1 MITIN
6 GENMENI
13 IFCVTIY
20 VVGVIIITMLNKY
33 VTKINYKRNNIIT
46 IVVWSIFTLFVYIS
60 NNYIGSLV
68 IILIIIGTFIFL
80 IRDKSESELNV
91 LLKKIKTILKYIGL
105 TCLLINIIVNTL
117 YLNSINKVYNEITNK
132 TNLTEYIEPKYL
144 KAGKIFLAS
153 TKMLVITGAEIID
166 LTTNIAYKIQEV
178 VNANN
183 NVENKI
189 DSDKLVDMS
198 IYKINRLPQCIS
210 LNSEIEELF
219 IEIDKVT
226 ENIDANKENSVDL
239 KIAVDNVMNKIKITI
254 RILTVFGI
262 IDFIAFVY
270 VAKVIIPKLLSLLF
284 RYIKRRKELC
294 A

>member
-1 MITIN
+1 
-6 GENMENI
+6 MENI
-13 IFCVTIY
+13 ISCIMIY
-20 VVGVIIITMLNKY
+20 VVGVVIITMLNKY

-46 IVVWSIFTLFVYIS
+46 IAVWSIFTLFIYFS
-60 NNYIGSLV
+60 NNYIAD
-68 IILIIIGTFIFL
+68 LIIIILMIIVTFIFL
-80 IRDKSESELNV
+80 VRDKSDSELNV

-105 TCLLINIIVNTL
+105 TCLLINIVVNTL
-117 YLNSINKVYNEITNK
+117 YLNSINKVYNEIMNK

-144 KAGKIFLAS
+144 KVGKIFLAS

-166 LTTNIAYKIQEV
+166 LTTNVAYKIQEV

-189 DSDKLVDMS
+189 DSDKLIDMS
-198 IYKINRLPQCIS
+198 IYKIDRLPQCVS
-210 LNSEIEELF
+210 LNSEIKELF

-239 KIAVDNVMNKIKITI
+239 KIAVDNAMNKIKVTV

-262 IDFIAFVY
+262 IDFLAFVY
-270 VAKVIIPKLLSLLF
+270 IARVVIPKLLSLLF

>member
-1 MITIN
+1 
-6 GENMENI
+6 MENI

-20 VVGVIIITMLNKY
+20 VIGIIIITMLNKY
-33 VTKINYKRNNIIT
+33 VTKINYKCNNIIT
-46 IVVWSIFTLFVYIS
+46 IVVWSIFTLFIYLS
-60 NNYIGSLV
+60 NNYIGSLI
-68 IILIIIGTFIFL
+68 IILMITVTFIFL

-105 TCLLINIIVNTL
+105 TCLLINIMVNTL
-117 YLNSINKVYNEITNK
+117 YLNSINKIYNEITNK

-144 KAGKIFLAS
+144 KAGKIFLSS

-198 IYKINRLPQCIS
+198 IYKIDRLPQCIS

-226 ENIDANKENSVDL
+226 KNIDADKENSVDL

>member
-1 MITIN
+1 M
-6 GENMENI
+6 
-13 IFCVTIY
+13 IY
-20 VVGVIIITMLNKY
+20 VVGVVIITMLNKY

-46 IVVWSIFTLFVYIS
+46 IAVWSIFTLFIYFS
-60 NNYIGSLV
+60 NNYIAD
-68 IILIIIGTFIFL
+68 LIIILMIIVTFIFL
-80 IRDKSESELNV
+80 VRDKSDSELNV

-105 TCLLINIIVNTL
+105 TCLLINIVVNTL
-117 YLNSINKVYNEITNK
+117 YLNSINKVYNEIMNK

-144 KAGKIFLAS
+144 KVGKIFLAS

-166 LTTNIAYKIQEV
+166 LTTNVAYKIQEV

-189 DSDKLVDMS
+189 DSDKLIDMS
-198 IYKINRLPQCIS
+198 IYKIDRLPQCVS
-210 LNSEIEELF
+210 LNSEIKELF

-239 KIAVDNVMNKIKITI
+239 KIAVDNAMNKIKVTV

-262 IDFIAFVY
+262 IDLLAFVY
-270 VAKVIIPKLLSLLF
+270 IARVVIPKLLSLLF

>member
-1 MITIN
+1 
-6 GENMENI
+6 MENI

-20 VVGVIIITMLNKY
+20 IIGVIIITMLNKY

-46 IVVWSIFTLFVYIS
+46 IAVWSVFTLFIYLS
-60 NNYIGSLV
+60 NNYIGG
-68 IILIIIGTFIFL
+68 LIIILMIIVTFIFL
-80 IRDKSESELNV
+80 IRYKSANELNV
-91 LLKKIKTILKYIGL
+91 LLKKIKTILKYTGL
-105 TCLLINIIVNTL
+105 TCLLINIVVNTL

-153 TKMLVITGAEIID
+153 TKMLVITGAEVID

-189 DSDKLVDMS
+189 DSDNLVDMS
-198 IYKINRLPQCIS
+198 IYKIDRLPQHVS
-210 LNSEIEELF
+210 LNNEIEELF
-219 IEIDKVT
+219 TEIDKVT
-226 ENIDANKENSVDL
+226 ENTDANKENSVDL
-239 KIAVDNVMNKIKITI
+239 KIAVDNMMNKIKTTV

-262 IDFIAFVY
+262 IDFLAFVY
-270 VAKVIIPKLLSLLF
+270 VAKVIFPKLLSLLF
-284 RYIKRRKELC
+284 KCIKRRKELC
-294 A
+294 D

>member
-1 MITIN
+1 
-6 GENMENI
+6 MENI

-20 VVGVIIITMLNKY
+20 IIGVIIITMLNKY

-46 IVVWSIFTLFVYIS
+46 IAVWSVFTLFIYLS
-60 NNYIGSLV
+60 NNYIGG
-68 IILIIIGTFIFL
+68 LIIILMIIVTFIFL
-80 IRDKSESELNV
+80 IRYKSASELNV
-91 LLKKIKTILKYIGL
+91 LLKKIKTILKYTGL
-105 TCLLINIIVNTL
+105 TCLLINIVVNTL

-153 TKMLVITGAEIID
+153 TKMLVITGAEVID

-189 DSDKLVDMS
+189 DSDNLVDMS
-198 IYKINRLPQCIS
+198 IYKIDRLPQHVS
-210 LNSEIEELF
+210 LNNEIEELF
-219 IEIDKVT
+219 TEIDKVT
-226 ENIDANKENSVDL
+226 ENTDANKENSVDL
-239 KIAVDNVMNKIKITI
+239 KIAVDNMMNKIKTTV

-262 IDFIAFVY
+262 IDFLAFVY
-270 VAKVIIPKLLSLLF
+270 VAKVIFPKLLSLLF
-284 RYIKRRKELC
+284 KCIKRRKELC
-294 A
+294 D

>member
-1 MITIN
+1 
-6 GENMENI
+6 MENI

-20 VVGVIIITMLNKY
+20 IIGVIIITMLNKY
-33 VTKINYKRNNIIT
+33 VTKINYKCNNIIT
-46 IVVWSIFTLFVYIS
+46 IVVWSIFTLFIYLS
-60 NNYIGSLV
+60 NNYIGSLI
-68 IILIIIGTFIFL
+68 IILMITVTFIFL

-105 TCLLINIIVNTL
+105 TCLLINIMVNTL

-144 KAGKIFLAS
+144 KAGKIFLSS

-198 IYKINRLPQCIS
+198 IYKIDRLPQCIS

-226 ENIDANKENSVDL
+226 KNIDADKENSVDL

>member
-1 MITIN
+1 
-6 GENMENI
+6 MENI

-20 VVGVIIITMLNKY
+20 VIGIIIITMLNKY
-33 VTKINYKRNNIIT
+33 VTKINYKCNNIIT
-46 IVVWSIFTLFVYIS
+46 IVVWSIFTLFIYLS
-60 NNYIGSLV
+60 NNYIGSLI
-68 IILIIIGTFIFL
+68 IILMITVTFIFL

-105 TCLLINIIVNTL
+105 TCLLINIMVNTL

-144 KAGKIFLAS
+144 KAGKIFLSS

-198 IYKINRLPQCIS
+198 IYKIDRLPQCIS

-226 ENIDANKENSVDL
+226 KNIDADKENSVDL

-270 VAKVIIPKLLSLLF
+270 VTKVIIPKLLSLLF

-294 A
+294 V

>member
-1 MITIN
+1 
-6 GENMENI
+6 MENI

-20 VVGVIIITMLNKY
+20 IIGVIIITMLNKY

-46 IVVWSIFTLFVYIS
+46 IAVWSVFTLFIYLS
-60 NNYIGSLV
+60 NNYIGG
-68 IILIIIGTFIFL
+68 LIIILMIILTFIFL
-80 IRDKSESELNV
+80 IRDKSASELNV

-105 TCLLINIIVNTL
+105 ICLLINIVVNTL
-117 YLNSINKVYNEITNK
+117 YLNYINKVYNEITNK
-132 TNLTEYIEPKYL
+132 TNLTEYIESKYL

-153 TKMLVITGAEIID
+153 TKMLVITGAEVID

-198 IYKINRLPQCIS
+198 IYKIDRLPQHVL
-210 LNSEIEELF
+210 LNNEIEDLF
-219 IEIDKVT
+219 TEIDKVT
-226 ENIDANKENSVDL
+226 ENTDANKENSVDL
-239 KIAVDNVMNKIKITI
+239 KIAVDNMMNKIKTTV

-262 IDFIAFVY
+262 IDFLAFVY
-270 VAKVIIPKLLSLLF
+270 VAKVIFPKLLSLLF
-284 RYIKRRKELC
+284 KCIKRRKELC
-294 A
+294 D

>member
-1 MITIN
+1 
-6 GENMENI
+6 MENI

-20 VVGVIIITMLNKY
+20 IIGVIIITMLNKY

-46 IVVWSIFTLFVYIS
+46 IAVWSVFTLFIYLS
-60 NNYIGSLV
+60 NNYIGG
-68 IILIIIGTFIFL
+68 LIIILMIIVTFIFL
-80 IRDKSESELNV
+80 IRYKSASELNV
-91 LLKKIKTILKYIGL
+91 LLKKIKTILKYTGL
-105 TCLLINIIVNTL
+105 TCLLINIVINTL

-153 TKMLVITGAEIID
+153 TKMLVITGAEVID

-189 DSDKLVDMS
+189 DSDNLVDMS
-198 IYKINRLPQCIS
+198 IYKIDRLPQHVS
-210 LNSEIEELF
+210 LNNEIEELF
-219 IEIDKVT
+219 TEIDKVT
-226 ENIDANKENSVDL
+226 ENTDANKENSVDL
-239 KIAVDNVMNKIKITI
+239 KIAVDNMMNKIKTTV

-262 IDFIAFVY
+262 IDFLAFVY
-270 VAKVIIPKLLSLLF
+270 VAKVIFPKLLSLLF
-284 RYIKRRKELC
+284 KCIKRRKELC
-294 A
+294 D

>member
-1 MITIN
+1 
-6 GENMENI
+6 MENI

-33 VTKINYKRNNIIT
+33 VTKINYKHNNIIT

>member
-1 MITIN
+1 
-6 GENMENI
+6 MENI

-20 VVGVIIITMLNKY
+20 IIGVIIIIMLNKY

-46 IVVWSIFTLFVYIS
+46 IAVWSIFTLFIYLS
-60 NNYIGSLV
+60 NNYIGGLIV
-68 IILIIIGTFIFL
+68 ILMIIVTFIFL
-80 IRDKSESELNV
+80 IRDKSASELNV

-105 TCLLINIIVNTL
+105 TCLLINIVVNTL

-132 TNLTEYIEPKYL
+132 TSLTEYIEPKYL

-153 TKMLVITGAEIID
+153 TKMLVITGAEVID

-198 IYKINRLPQCIS
+198 IYKIDRLPQHVS
-210 LNSEIEELF
+210 LNNEIEELF
-219 IEIDKVT
+219 TEIDKVT
-226 ENIDANKENSVDL
+226 ENTDANKENSVDL
-239 KIAVDNVMNKIKITI
+239 KIAVDNMMNKIKTTV

-262 IDFIAFVY
+262 IDFLAFVY
-270 VAKVIIPKLLSLLF
+270 VAKVIFPKLSSLLF
-284 RYIKRRKELC
+284 KCIKRRKELC
-294 A
+294 D

>member
-1 MITIN
+1 
-6 GENMENI
+6 MENI

-20 VVGVIIITMLNKY
+20 IIGVIIITMLNKY

-46 IVVWSIFTLFVYIS
+46 IAVWSVFTLFIYLS
-60 NNYIGSLV
+60 NNYIGG
-68 IILIIIGTFIFL
+68 LIIILMIILTFIFL
-80 IRDKSESELNV
+80 IRDKSASELNV

-105 TCLLINIIVNTL
+105 TCLLINIVVNTL
-117 YLNSINKVYNEITNK
+117 YLNYINKVYNEITNK

-153 TKMLVITGAEIID
+153 TKMLVITGAEVID

-189 DSDKLVDMS
+189 DSDNLVDMS
-198 IYKINRLPQCIS
+198 IYKIDRLPQHVS
-210 LNSEIEELF
+210 LNNEIEELF
-219 IEIDKVT
+219 TEIDKVT
-226 ENIDANKENSVDL
+226 ENTDANKENSVDL
-239 KIAVDNVMNKIKITI
+239 KIAVDNMMNKIKTTV

-262 IDFIAFVY
+262 IDFLAFVY
-270 VAKVIIPKLLSLLF
+270 VAKVIFPKLLSLLF
-284 RYIKRRKELC
+284 KCIKRRKELC
-294 A
+294 D

>member
-1 MITIN
+1 
-6 GENMENI
+6 MENI

-20 VVGVIIITMLNKY
+20 IIGVIIITMLNKY

-46 IVVWSIFTLFVYIS
+46 IAVWSVFTLFIYLS
-60 NNYIGSLV
+60 NNYIGG
-68 IILIIIGTFIFL
+68 LIIILMIILTFIFL
-80 IRDKSESELNV
+80 IRDKSASELNV

-105 TCLLINIIVNTL
+105 ICLLINIVVNTL
-117 YLNSINKVYNEITNK
+117 YLNYINKVYNEITNK

-153 TKMLVITGAEIID
+153 TKMLVITGAEVID

-198 IYKINRLPQCIS
+198 IYKIDRLPQHVL
-210 LNSEIEELF
+210 LNNEIEDLF
-219 IEIDKVT
+219 TEIDKVT
-226 ENIDANKENSVDL
+226 ENTDANKENSVDL
-239 KIAVDNVMNKIKITI
+239 KIAVDNMMNKIKTTV

-262 IDFIAFVY
+262 IDFLAFVY
-270 VAKVIIPKLLSLLF
+270 VAKVIFPKLLSLLF
-284 RYIKRRKELC
+284 KCIKRRKELC
-294 A
+294 D

>member
-1 MITIN
+1 
-6 GENMENI
+6 MENI
-13 IFCVTIY
+13 ISCIMIY
-20 VVGVIIITMLNKY
+20 VVGVVIITMLNKY

-46 IVVWSIFTLFVYIS
+46 IAVWSIFTLFIYLS
-60 NNYIGSLV
+60 NNYIV
-68 IILIIIGTFIFL
+68 DLIIILMIIVTFIFL
-80 IRDKSESELNV
+80 VRDKSESELNI

-105 TCLLINIIVNTL
+105 TCLIINILVNIL
-117 YLNSINKVYNEITNK
+117 YLSSINKVYNEIIHK

-144 KAGKIFLAS
+144 NAGKIFLAS

-166 LTTNIAYKIQEV
+166 VTTNIAYKIQSV

-198 IYKINRLPQCIS
+198 IYNIDRLPKYVS
-210 LNSEIEELF
+210 LNNEIEELF
-219 IEIDKVT
+219 TEIDIV
-226 ENIDANKENSVDL
+226 IVDADANKENSVDL
-239 KIAVDNVMNKIKITI
+239 KIAVDNVMNKIKIAI

-270 VAKVIIPKLLSLLF
+270 VTKVIISKLLSLLF

>member
-1 MITIN
+1 
-6 GENMENI
+6 MENI
-13 IFCVTIY
+13 ISCIMIY
-20 VVGVIIITMLNKY
+20 VVGVVIITMLNKY

-46 IVVWSIFTLFVYIS
+46 IAVWSIFTLFIYLS
-60 NNYIGSLV
+60 NNYIV
-68 IILIIIGTFIFL
+68 DLIIILMIIVTFIFL
-80 IRDKSESELNV
+80 VRDKSDSELNV

-105 TCLLINIIVNTL
+105 TCLLINIVVNTL
-117 YLNSINKVYNEITNK
+117 YLNSINKVYNEIMNK

-144 KAGKIFLAS
+144 KVGKIFLAS

-166 LTTNIAYKIQEV
+166 LTTNVAYKIQEV

-189 DSDKLVDMS
+189 DSDKLIDMS
-198 IYKINRLPQCIS
+198 IYKIDRLPQCVS
-210 LNSEIEELF
+210 LNSEIKELF

-239 KIAVDNVMNKIKITI
+239 KIAVDNAMNKIKVTV

-262 IDFIAFVY
+262 IDFLAFVY
-270 VAKVIIPKLLSLLF
+270 IARVVIPKLLSLLF

>member
-1 MITIN
+1 
-6 GENMENI
+6 MENI
-13 IFCVTIY
+13 ISCIMIY
-20 VVGVIIITMLNKY
+20 VVGVVIITMLNKY

-46 IVVWSIFTLFVYIS
+46 IAVWSIFTLFIYFS
-60 NNYIGSLV
+60 NNYIAD
-68 IILIIIGTFIFL
+68 LIIILMIIVTFIFL
-80 IRDKSESELNV
+80 VRDKSDSELNV

-105 TCLLINIIVNTL
+105 TCLLINIVVNTL
-117 YLNSINKVYNEITNK
+117 YLNSINKVYNEIMNK

-144 KAGKIFLAS
+144 KVGKIFLAS

-166 LTTNIAYKIQEV
+166 LTTNVAYKIQEV

-189 DSDKLVDMS
+189 DSDKLIDMS
-198 IYKINRLPQCIS
+198 IYKIDRLPQCVS
-210 LNSEIEELF
+210 LNSEIKELF

-239 KIAVDNVMNKIKITI
+239 KIAVDNAMNKIKVTV

-262 IDFIAFVY
+262 IDFLAFVY
-270 VAKVIIPKLLSLLF
+270 IARVVIPKLLSLLF

>member
-1 MITIN
+1 
-6 GENMENI
+6 MENI

-20 VVGVIIITMLNKY
+20 VIGIIIITMLNKY
-33 VTKINYKRNNIIT
+33 VTKINYKCNNIIT
-46 IVVWSIFTLFVYIS
+46 IVVWSIFTLFIYLS
-60 NNYIGSLV
+60 NNYIGSLI
-68 IILIIIGTFIFL
+68 IILMITVTFIFL

-105 TCLLINIIVNTL
+105 TCLLINIMVNTL

-144 KAGKIFLAS
+144 KAGKIFLSS

-198 IYKINRLPQCIS
+198 IYKIDRLPQCIS

-226 ENIDANKENSVDL
+226 K
-239 KIAVDNVMNKIKITI
+239 KY
-254 RILTVFGI
+254 R
-262 IDFIAFVY
+262 
-270 VAKVIIPKLLSLLF
+270 
-284 RYIKRRKELC
+284 C
-294 A
+294 

>member
-1 MITIN
+1 
-6 GENMENI
+6 MENI

-20 VVGVIIITMLNKY
+20 IIGVIIITMLNKY

-46 IVVWSIFTLFVYIS
+46 IAVWSVFTLFIYLS
-60 NNYIGSLV
+60 NNYIGG
-68 IILIIIGTFIFL
+68 LIIILMIIVTFIFL
-80 IRDKSESELNV
+80 IRYKSASELNV
-91 LLKKIKTILKYIGL
+91 LLKKIKTILKYTGL
-105 TCLLINIIVNTL
+105 TCLLINIVVNTL

-153 TKMLVITGAEIID
+153 TKMLVITGAEVID

-198 IYKINRLPQCIS
+198 IYKIDRLPQHVS
-210 LNSEIEELF
+210 LNNEIEELF
-219 IEIDKVT
+219 TEIDKVT
-226 ENIDANKENSVDL
+226 ENTDANKENSVDL
-239 KIAVDNVMNKIKITI
+239 KIAVDNMMNKIKTTV

-262 IDFIAFVY
+262 IDFLAFVY
-270 VAKVIIPKLLSLLF
+270 VAKVIFPKLSSLLF
-284 RYIKRRKELC
+284 KCIKRRKELC
-294 A
+294 D

>member
-1 MITIN
+1 
-6 GENMENI
+6 MENI
-13 IFCVTIY
+13 ISCIMIY
-20 VVGVIIITMLNKY
+20 VVGVVIITMLNKY

-46 IVVWSIFTLFVYIS
+46 IAVWSIFTLFIYFS
-60 NNYIGSLV
+60 NNYIAD
-68 IILIIIGTFIFL
+68 LIIILMIIVTFIFL
-80 IRDKSESELNV
+80 VRDKSDSELNV

-105 TCLLINIIVNTL
+105 TCLLINIVVNTL
-117 YLNSINKVYNEITNK
+117 YLNSINKVYNEIMNK

-144 KAGKIFLAS
+144 KVGKIFLAS

-166 LTTNIAYKIQEV
+166 LTTNVAYKIQEV

-189 DSDKLVDMS
+189 DSDKLIDMS
-198 IYKINRLPQCIS
+198 IYKIDRLPQCVS
-210 LNSEIEELF
+210 LNSEIKELF

-239 KIAVDNVMNKIKITI
+239 KIAVDNAMNKIKVTV

-262 IDFIAFVY
+262 IDLLAFVY
-270 VAKVIIPKLLSLLF
+270 IARVVIPKLLSLLF

>member
-1 MITIN
+1 M
-6 GENMENI
+6 
-13 IFCVTIY
+13 IY
-20 VVGVIIITMLNKY
+20 VVGVVIITMLNKY

-46 IVVWSIFTLFVYIS
+46 IAVWSIFTLFIYFS
-60 NNYIGSLV
+60 NNYIAD
-68 IILIIIGTFIFL
+68 LIIILMIIVTFIFL
-80 IRDKSESELNV
+80 VRDKSDSELNV

-105 TCLLINIIVNTL
+105 TCLLINIVVNTL
-117 YLNSINKVYNEITNK
+117 YLNSINKVYNEIMNK

-144 KAGKIFLAS
+144 KVGKIFLAS

-166 LTTNIAYKIQEV
+166 LTTNVAYKIQEV

-189 DSDKLVDMS
+189 DSDKLIDMS
-198 IYKINRLPQCIS
+198 IYKIDRLPQCVS
-210 LNSEIEELF
+210 LNSEIKELF

-239 KIAVDNVMNKIKITI
+239 KIAVDNAMNKIKVTV

-262 IDFIAFVY
+262 IDFLAFVY
-270 VAKVIIPKLLSLLF
+270 IARVVIPKLLSLLF